1 MFPAS
6 FLLFTA
12 FTAVLGAPAPF
23 SRPMARVTP
32 ATLTAL
38 TADDLTALDSFTQFA
53 RAAYCPVDKLMSWDC
68 GAACDANPDFEA
80 TLAGGMGNAV
90 QFFFVGYYPKSN
102 SVIVSHQGTDP
113 LALMSDLTDLNVFKG
128 ELNSTLFPNLP
139 ADSGI
144 EIHTGFRDE
153 HAITAEEIQTEVK
166 RLIAE
171 KGATQVT
178 VVGHSLGG
186 ALAELDALSLRL
198 NLPTTVGVNAVTY
211 GTPRVGNQEF
221 VQFFDTQVTDF
232 KRVNNQADLVP
243 TVPGRFLGF
252 AHPKGEIHIVDDD
265 TKEIVACPGN
275 DDAEDEKCQIK
286 TVPTILSGN
295 ILNHLGPYNGI
306 FIGTLFCN

>member
-1 MFPAS
+1 MFPVS
-6 FLLFTA
+6 FILFTA
-12 FTAVLGAPAPF
+12 FTAVLGAPASF
-23 SRPMARVTP
+23 SRPKARDAP
-32 ATLTAL
+32 AAL
-38 TADDLTALDSFTQFA
+38 TPLTPTDLTDLDSFTQFA
-53 RAAYCPVDKLMSWDC
+53 RAAYCPVDKLMSWTC
-68 GAACDANPDFEA
+68 GEACDANPDFEA

-90 QFFFVGYYPKSN
+90 QFFFVGYYPKTN
-102 SVIVSHQGTDP
+102 SVIVSHEGTDP
-113 LALMSDLTDLNVFKG
+113 LELMSVLTDVNLLKG
-128 ELNSTLFPNLP
+128 ELNSTLFPNVP
-139 ADSGI
+139 AGI
-144 EIHTGFRDE
+144 EVHTGFRDE

-178 VVGHSLGG
+178 TVGHSLGG
-186 ALAELDALSLRL
+186 ALAELEALSLRL
-198 NLPTTVGVNAVTY
+198 NLPTEIGVNAVTY
-211 GTPRVGNQEF
+211 GTPRVGNSDF
-221 VQFFDTQVTDF
+221 VDFFDSQVTDF

-252 AHPKGEIHIVDDD
+252 SHPKGEIHIVDDD

-306 FIGTLFCN
+306 FIGTLSCN